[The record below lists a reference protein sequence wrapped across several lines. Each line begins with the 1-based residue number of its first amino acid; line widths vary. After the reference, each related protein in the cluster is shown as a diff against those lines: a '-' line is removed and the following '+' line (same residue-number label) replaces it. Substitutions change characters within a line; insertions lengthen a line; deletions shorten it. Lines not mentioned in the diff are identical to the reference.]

1 MMSEISYYFG
11 IPEDFPFGLT
21 VSRLRRAVFYLLQI
35 SYCSESERDKL
46 KHMHNELEGMRTPPQ
61 EACSRNELHNH
72 LINHP
77 FLATLL
83 QVGEPHD
90 NPYADD
96 LANRQIALLMHL
108 FDCRGAT
115 DYPAFLAFR
124 KCVIESNLALFTL
137 ATLLD
142 LTVLEI
148 QLRLRRSE
156 NTYPQLG
163 LLVPFFAPVKL
174 RNHSEM
180 VRANNLHKQ
189 LIDDSST
196 LELCALQ
203 STNENAETVNEILG
217 CDSKVALTTE
227 QQRRQF
233 QRRLNGA
240 QRAYYAHEAAV
251 VAGIHTALPIEIN
264 VLLNEATPYLLSGE
278 MSKIQPD
285 EAYSLLILF
294 LALIGISDPENITLV
309 NKLSALDCELEGER
323 AYLEY
328 EFLRD
333 SGFVT
338 ATLELPANLIK
349 TTSPDTQ
356 DPRVHFKAEERLS
369 FGLPYPATFLL
380 NALLRGVP
388 AYRRHL
394 NCLSELAE
402 IVNSDYSGWLNRHL
416 KNSGLHIRGLTKR
429 AIENAFIQYA
439 RESVPETYFRF
450 LSGQPCVQ
458 NHYVSVSIFT
468 LSQTITAAWREFCV
482 EVGLHWRN
490 VNIYEAGEL
499 AVSRRHY
506 TEIGSK
512 ITLRPEVLNAILDSL
527 INGLSGSTAECINRI
542 ALYLYIRVASTVG
555 LRPTKVP
562 FPTID
567 NMNWEF
573 GCFTVADKRVR
584 SKNELRPIILPRRLV
599 GLIAFWR
606 RCAQNFSMSKSVAEP
621 THLIMH
627 WDEKWVHFDRALV
640 NRKLAELTNESI
652 INHSLR
658 HAAAQR
664 YLQDSPDF
672 KQSLL
677 DMLLNHSRAGVSVF
691 NRFAQSSPAQLIR
704 LQQSL
709 LDSVEQDFAA
719 FDEAVHKRLLQLA
732 GTKNAVI

>member
-11 IPEDFPFGLT
+11 IPEDFSVGLT

-35 SYCSESERDKL
+35 SHCSESERHKL

-61 EACSRNELHNH
+61 EARSRNELHNH
-72 LINHP
+72 LKNHP

-96 LANRQIALLMHL
+96 QVNRQIALLMHL
-108 FDCRGAT
+108 FECRGAQ
-115 DYPAFLAFR
+115 DYAAFLAFR
-124 KCVIESNLALFTL
+124 KSIIESKTALFTL
-137 ATLLD
+137 PTLLD

-156 NTYPQLG
+156 NTYPRLG
-163 LLVPFFAPVKL
+163 LLVPFFAPIKL
-174 RNHSEM
+174 RNQSEM
-180 VRANNLHKQ
+180 ARANNQHQQ

-203 STNENAETVNEILG
+203 STNENGETVNETLG
-217 CDSKVALTTE
+217 CDSKVCLTTE

-251 VAGIHTALPIEIN
+251 VAGIHTALPSEIN
-264 VLLNEATPYLLSGE
+264 VLLHYAAPYLLDGE

-294 LALIGISDPENITLV
+294 LALIGISVPENITLV
-309 NKLSALDCELEGER
+309 NKLSAMDSELEGGKT
-323 AYLEY
+323 YLVY
-328 EFLRD
+328 ELLRD

-338 ATLELPANLIK
+338 ATLELPANLVK
-349 TTSPDTQ
+349 TICPNTQ

-369 FGLPYPATFLL
+369 FALPYPTTFLL
-380 NALLRGVP
+380 NTLLRGLA
-388 AYRRHL
+388 AYQRHL
-394 NCLSELAE
+394 NSLSELAE
-402 IVNSDYSGWLNRHL
+402 IVNSDYTTWLNRHL
-416 KNSGLHIRGLTKR
+416 KISGLHIKGLTKR

-439 RESVPETYFRF
+439 RERVPETYFRF

-482 EVGLHWRN
+482 ETGIHWRN
-490 VNIYEAGEL
+490 ANIYEAGEL

-512 ITLRPEVLNAILDSL
+512 ITIRPEIYNAIFECL
-527 INGLSGSTAECINRI
+527 INGLSGSNAECINRV

-555 LRPTKVP
+555 LRPTKMP
-562 FPTID
+562 FPTIE

-573 GCFTVADKRVR
+573 GCFTVADKRIR
-584 SKNELRPIILPRRLV
+584 SKNELRLIILPRRLV
-599 GLIAFWR
+599 ELISLWR
-606 RCAQNFSMSKSVAEP
+606 RCAQIYSMSKNAPAP
-621 THLIMH
+621 THLLMH
-627 WDEKWVHFDRALV
+627 LDEKWVHFDRALV
-640 NRKLAELTNESI
+640 NSKLAELTNENI

-658 HAAAQR
+658 HTAAQR
-664 YLQDSPDF
+664 YLQSSPNF

-691 NRFAQSSPAQLIR
+691 NRFAQSSPAQLIH
-704 LQQSL
+704 LQQKL
-709 LDSVEQDFAA
+709 LDSVDHEYAT
-719 FDEAVHKRLLQLA
+719 FDEAIHKRLTQLA
-732 GTKNAVI
+732 GGKNGVI

>member
-1 MMSEISYYFG
+1 MISEICRYFC
-11 IPEDFPFGLT
+11 IPEEFPYGLL
-21 VSRLRRAVFYLLQI
+21 VSRLRRSIFYFIQI
-35 SYCSESERDKL
+35 SLCSESERDHL
-46 KHMHNELEGMRTPPQ
+46 KKMYNALDGIRTPPQ
-61 EACSRNELHNH
+61 EAQSRNALHNH
-72 LINHP
+72 LKNYP
-77 FLATLL
+77 FLATLM
-83 QVGEPHD
+83 QIGEPHA

-96 LANRQIALLMHL
+96 LVNRQVALLMHL
-108 FDCRGAT
+108 YDCRGAT

-124 KCVIESNLALFTL
+124 KCVIESKVTL
-137 ATLLD
+137 VTLPILLD
-142 LTVLEI
+142 LTALEI

-156 NTYPQLG
+156 NTNPQFG

-174 RNHSEM
+174 RNQSEM
-180 VRANNLHKQ
+180 ARANNHHRQ
-189 LIDDSST
+189 LIDQSST
-196 LELCALQ
+196 LELYASHL
-203 STNENAETVNEILG
+203 TNENAETINEIVG

-227 QQRRQF
+227 QQRRKF
-233 QRRLNGA
+233 QRRLNGV
-240 QRAYYAHEAAV
+240 QRVYYAHEAAV

-264 VLLNEATPYLLSGE
+264 VLLNEAAPYLLSGE
-278 MSKIQPD
+278 MSKIQPE
-285 EAYSLLILF
+285 EAYNPLILF

-309 NKLSALDCELEGER
+309 NKLSAMDCELEGE

-328 EFLRD
+328 ELLRD

-356 DPRVHFKAEERLS
+356 DPRIYFKAGERLS
-369 FGLPYPATFLL
+369 FALPYPTTFLL

-394 NCLSELAE
+394 NRLSELAE

-416 KNSGLHIRGLTKR
+416 KKSGLHIKGLTKR

-490 VNIYEAGEL
+490 ANIYEAGEL

-555 LRPTKVP
+555 LRPTKEP

-567 NMNWEF
+567 NMHWEI
-573 GCFTVADKRVR
+573 GGFTVADKRVR

-599 GLIAFWR
+599 GLIALWR
-606 RCAQNFSMSKSVAEP
+606 RCAQNFSMSKNAPAP

-627 WDEKWVHFDRALV
+627 WDEKWGHFDRALV
-640 NRKLAELTNESI
+640 NSKLAELTSENI
-652 INHSLR
+652 INQSFR
-658 HAAAQR
+658 HTAAQR
-664 YLQDSPDF
+664 YLQGSPDF

-691 NRFAQSSPAQLIR
+691 NRFAQSSPTQLIL
-704 LQQSL
+704 LQQQL
-709 LDSVEQDFAA
+709 LDSVEQEYAG
-719 FDEAVHKRLLQLA
+719 FDEAIHKRLTQLA
-732 GTKNAVI
+732 GGKNAVI